1 MKTLLGLLLCSMIL
15 LSHAAED
22 YYKIL
27 GVPRTADERTIKKA
41 FKKLSLKYH
50 PDKNKQN
57 PDVAKEK
64 FAKIVNAYEVLKDPK
79 QREIYDAQGEEGLK
93 QGGGGGGH
101 HQNFQNFNFDDVFS
115 SFFGGGGGFGG
126 RAQGGG
132 GGGGGQQRQQRQQR
146 QEFNFGGD
154 DFGFNFGN
162 MFGGGGGGQR
172 RGVNI
177 IYIQCM

>member
-1 MKTLLGLLLCSMIL
+1 MKPLVCILFCAMLLISQ
-15 LSHAAED
+15 AAED

-27 GVPRTADERTIKKA
+27 GVPRNADEKTIKKA

-57 PDVAKEK
+57 PEVAKEK
-64 FAKIVNAYEVLKDPK
+64 FAKIVNAYEALKDPK

-93 QGGGGGGH
+93 NGGAGGGG
-101 HQNFQNFNFDDVFS
+101 HQNFQNFNFDDIFS
-115 SFFGGGGGFGG
+115 SFFGGGGGGGFGG

-132 GGGGGQQRQQRQQR
+132 GGGGGRQQRQH
-146 QEFNFGGD
+146 FGGGD

-162 MFGGGGGGQR
+162 FFGGGAGAGGPGAGQR
-172 RGVNI
+172 RVKIKNI
-177 IYIQCM
+177 